1 MSGSRAALPGL
12 AAAVPAVLAT
22 LGVLV
27 FAGRELS
34 GTTPLSNGPVRNV
47 AEAAGASQSSEVLRF
62 LRAGD
67 DPRRFWPVRRE
78 IISAYV
84 TRPTGLEAA
93 IFGGRNIVE
102 LLDQR
107 GFIADD
113 GTRARLACLAKD
125 VGKSDVVEYLTS
137 GGAPVCEKG
146 AAFAS
151 LKDRSQPR

>member
-1 MSGSRAALPGL
+1 MSRRAAVPCL
-12 AAAVPAVLAT
+12 AAAVPALLAT
-22 LGVLV
+22 LAVLV
-27 FAGRELS
+27 FAVRELS

-47 AEAAGASQSSEVLRF
+47 AEAAGAGQPSEVLRF

-93 IFGGRNIVE
+93 IWGGRNIVE

-107 GFIADD
+107 GFIADG

-125 VGKSDVVEYLTS
+125 VGKGEVAEYLTA
-137 GGAPVCEKG
+137 GGVPPCEPG